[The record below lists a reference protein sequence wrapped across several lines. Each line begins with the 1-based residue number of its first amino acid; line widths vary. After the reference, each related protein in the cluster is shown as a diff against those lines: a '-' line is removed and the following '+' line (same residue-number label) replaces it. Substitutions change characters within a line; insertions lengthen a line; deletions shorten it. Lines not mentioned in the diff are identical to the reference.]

1 MGATGTGDDTP
12 RPVRR
17 GGSQVGTVHRYASQ
31 RRTPPELRYLF
42 KQRQDVPV
50 GETKDERKARVR
62 REREHERAVRKA
74 EADAAY
80 GIHESL
86 PPRRPLTAHPALKP
100 AVITAKATA
109 VVAGAILKIG
119 CGKILPWTLALGAKT
134 AVGDGAFAAASA
146 VVLALNARRVRDVVD
161 VVKRC
166 VGRSSPPPL
175 IPKDRE
181 IQDGEVADIADAL
194 SVLRELESIVPF
206 VFKLAPV
213 PAVFFTPFVT
223 IHIAPVVLRIVA
235 PGVLRTLRFYGHLV
249 PIVGGYVKCLAW
261 DSKRVT
267 LPDTSRNVQKKT
279 EEGDNGQ
286 NGDVSNDDADGDTTE
301 GGGTR
306 MNEHDAQ
313 LALDDEVQRLWDE
326 RHEWGAQKVKRMILE
341 LGGFYLKVGQ
351 VFATKSDLLPPQY
364 VAALKSVFDDCP
376 PVPASKI
383 DSILRKEFGNKPV
396 SAVFKSF
403 DTNALASA
411 TIAQVHVAHVD
422 VDGKDTKVAVKVQNP
437 GSERLMRMDMANMLF
452 VSTFMDSLRVS
463 LPFDHTSILKE
474 YRTQVP
480 LEFDFKRESAML
492 TLIGDAIH
500 GKVPDVET
508 PRVIPGLCT
517 KRVVT
522 VSLFLFISE
531 FLFISVWAT

>member
-181 IQDGEVADIADAL
+181 IQDGEVADIANAL
-194 SVLRELESIVPF
+194 SVLRELESIAPF

-279 EEGDNGQ
+279 EGGDDGQ

-306 MNEHDAQ
+306 MNEHDRQ
-313 LALDDEVQRLWDE
+313 LALDDEVQ
-326 RHEWGAQKVKRMILE
+326 
-341 LGGFYLKVGQ
+341 
-351 VFATKSDLLPPQY
+351 
-364 VAALKSVFDDCP
+364 
-376 PVPASKI
+376 
-383 DSILRKEFGNKPV
+383 
-396 SAVFKSF
+396 
-403 DTNALASA
+403 
-411 TIAQVHVAHVD
+411 
-422 VDGKDTKVAVKVQNP
+422 
-437 GSERLMRMDMANMLF
+437 
-452 VSTFMDSLRVS
+452 
-463 LPFDHTSILKE
+463 
-474 YRTQVP
+474 
-480 LEFDFKRESAML
+480 
-492 TLIGDAIH
+492 
-500 GKVPDVET
+500 
-508 PRVIPGLCT
+508 
-517 KRVVT
+517 
-522 VSLFLFISE
+522 VSLFLVIFGYFWL
-531 FLFISVWAT
+531 FLVILVIFARAIGLTACFVNSDCGTSGTSGARKR

>member
-1 MGATGTGDDTP
+1 M
-12 RPVRR
+12 
-17 GGSQVGTVHRYASQ
+17 
-31 RRTPPELRYLF
+31 F
-42 KQRQDVPV
+42 
-50 GETKDERKARVR
+50 
-62 REREHERAVRKA
+62 
-74 EADAAY
+74 
-80 GIHESL
+80 
-86 PPRRPLTAHPALKP
+86 
-100 AVITAKATA
+100 
-109 VVAGAILKIG
+109 
-119 CGKILPWTLALGAKT
+119 C
-134 AVGDGAFAAASA
+134 
-146 VVLALNARRVRDVVD
+146 
-161 VVKRC
+161 
-166 VGRSSPPPL
+166 
-175 IPKDRE
+175 
-181 IQDGEVADIADAL
+181 
-194 SVLRELESIVPF
+194 
-206 VFKLAPV
+206 
-213 PAVFFTPFVT
+213 
-223 IHIAPVVLRIVA
+223 
-235 PGVLRTLRFYGHLV
+235 
-249 PIVGGYVKCLAW
+249 
-261 DSKRVT
+261 
-267 LPDTSRNVQKKT
+267 
-279 EEGDNGQ
+279 
-286 NGDVSNDDADGDTTE
+286 
-301 GGGTR
+301 
-306 MNEHDAQ
+306 
-313 LALDDEVQRLWDE
+313 VQRLWDE

-403 DTNALASA
+403 DTDALASA

-452 VSTFMDSLRVS
+452 VSTLMDSLRVS

-522 VSLFLFISE
+522 VSLFENFFTSA
-531 FLFISVWAT
+531 WAT

>member
-1 MGATGTGDDTP
+1 MGAKGSGDDTP

-42 KQRQDVPV
+42 KQREDVPV

-80 GIHESL
+80 GRTES
-86 PPRRPLTAHPALKP
+86 PAPRRPLTAHPALKP

-166 VGRSSPPPL
+166 VGPSSPPPL
-175 IPKDRE
+175 NPKDRE

-194 SVLRELESIVPF
+194 SVLRELESIAPF

-213 PAVFFTPFVT
+213 PPVFFTPFVT

-267 LPDTSRNVQKKT
+267 LPNTSRNVQKET
-279 EEGDNGQ
+279 EEGDGGQ

-301 GGGTR
+301 GGEGL
-306 MNEHDAQ
+306 NEHDAQ
-313 LALDDEVQRLWDE
+313 LALDDEVQ
-326 RHEWGAQKVKRMILE
+326 
-341 LGGFYLKVGQ
+341 
-351 VFATKSDLLPPQY
+351 
-364 VAALKSVFDDCP
+364 
-376 PVPASKI
+376 
-383 DSILRKEFGNKPV
+383 V
-396 SAVFKSF
+396 SFF
-403 DTNALASA
+403 
-411 TIAQVHVAHVD
+411 
-422 VDGKDTKVAVKVQNP
+422 
-437 GSERLMRMDMANMLF
+437 
-452 VSTFMDSLRVS
+452 
-463 LPFDHTSILKE
+463 
-474 YRTQVP
+474 
-480 LEFDFKRESAML
+480 
-492 TLIGDAIH
+492 
-500 GKVPDVET
+500 
-508 PRVIPGLCT
+508 
-517 KRVVT
+517 
-522 VSLFLFISE
+522 
-531 FLFISVWAT
+531 

>member
-181 IQDGEVADIADAL
+181 IQDGEVADIANAL
-194 SVLRELESIVPF
+194 SVLRELESIAPF

-235 PGVLRTLRFYGHLV
+235 PGVLRTLQVLRASSANRRRVRKV
-249 PIVGGYVKCLAW
+249 P
-261 DSKRVT
+261 R
-267 LPDTSRNVQKKT
+267 
-279 EEGDNGQ
+279 
-286 NGDVSNDDADGDTTE
+286 
-301 GGGTR
+301 
-306 MNEHDAQ
+306 
-313 LALDDEVQRLWDE
+313 
-326 RHEWGAQKVKRMILE
+326 
-341 LGGFYLKVGQ
+341 VGQ
-351 VFATKSDLLPPQY
+351 
-364 VAALKSVFDDCP
+364 
-376 PVPASKI
+376 
-383 DSILRKEFGNKPV
+383 
-396 SAVFKSF
+396 
-403 DTNALASA
+403 
-411 TIAQVHVAHVD
+411 
-422 VDGKDTKVAVKVQNP
+422 
-437 GSERLMRMDMANMLF
+437 
-452 VSTFMDSLRVS
+452 
-463 LPFDHTSILKE
+463 
-474 YRTQVP
+474 
-480 LEFDFKRESAML
+480 
-492 TLIGDAIH
+492 
-500 GKVPDVET
+500 
-508 PRVIPGLCT
+508 
-517 KRVVT
+517 
-522 VSLFLFISE
+522 
-531 FLFISVWAT
+531 

>member
-1 MGATGTGDDTP
+1 MGAKGSGDDTP

-80 GIHESL
+80 GITEA
-86 PPRRPLTAHPALKP
+86 PPERRPLTAHPALKP

-146 VVLALNARRVRDVVD
+146 VVLALNARRVVN

-166 VGRSSPPPL
+166 VGPSRPPPL

-194 SVLRELESIVPF
+194 SVLRELESIAPF

-213 PAVFFTPFVT
+213 PRVFFTPFVT

-279 EEGDNGQ
+279 TEGDDGQ
-286 NGDVSNDDADGDTTE
+286 NGDDVSNDDADGDGGTE
-301 GGGTR
+301 GGTR

-313 LALDDEVQRLWDE
+313 LALDDEVQ
-326 RHEWGAQKVKRMILE
+326 
-341 LGGFYLKVGQ
+341 
-351 VFATKSDLLPPQY
+351 
-364 VAALKSVFDDCP
+364 
-376 PVPASKI
+376 
-383 DSILRKEFGNKPV
+383 
-396 SAVFKSF
+396 
-403 DTNALASA
+403 
-411 TIAQVHVAHVD
+411 
-422 VDGKDTKVAVKVQNP
+422 
-437 GSERLMRMDMANMLF
+437 
-452 VSTFMDSLRVS
+452 
-463 LPFDHTSILKE
+463 
-474 YRTQVP
+474 
-480 LEFDFKRESAML
+480 
-492 TLIGDAIH
+492 
-500 GKVPDVET
+500 
-508 PRVIPGLCT
+508 
-517 KRVVT
+517 
-522 VSLFLFISE
+522 VSLFLVIFGY
-531 FLFISVWAT
+531 FGNLRTGN

>member
-1 MGATGTGDDTP
+1 M
-12 RPVRR
+12 
-17 GGSQVGTVHRYASQ
+17 
-31 RRTPPELRYLF
+31 F
-42 KQRQDVPV
+42 
-50 GETKDERKARVR
+50 
-62 REREHERAVRKA
+62 
-74 EADAAY
+74 
-80 GIHESL
+80 
-86 PPRRPLTAHPALKP
+86 
-100 AVITAKATA
+100 
-109 VVAGAILKIG
+109 
-119 CGKILPWTLALGAKT
+119 C
-134 AVGDGAFAAASA
+134 
-146 VVLALNARRVRDVVD
+146 
-161 VVKRC
+161 
-166 VGRSSPPPL
+166 
-175 IPKDRE
+175 
-181 IQDGEVADIADAL
+181 
-194 SVLRELESIVPF
+194 
-206 VFKLAPV
+206 
-213 PAVFFTPFVT
+213 
-223 IHIAPVVLRIVA
+223 
-235 PGVLRTLRFYGHLV
+235 
-249 PIVGGYVKCLAW
+249 
-261 DSKRVT
+261 
-267 LPDTSRNVQKKT
+267 
-279 EEGDNGQ
+279 
-286 NGDVSNDDADGDTTE
+286 
-301 GGGTR
+301 
-306 MNEHDAQ
+306 
-313 LALDDEVQRLWDE
+313 VQRLWDE

-383 DSILRKEFGNKPV
+383 DSILRKEFGGKLV

-452 VSTFMDSLRVS
+452 VSTLMDSLRVS

-522 VSLFLFISE
+522 VSLFEII
-531 FLFISVWAT
+531 FISVWAM

>member
-301 GGGTR
+301 GGGTL

-531 FLFISVWAT
+531 FLFTSVWAT

>member
-1 MGATGTGDDTP
+1 M
-12 RPVRR
+12 
-17 GGSQVGTVHRYASQ
+17 
-31 RRTPPELRYLF
+31 
-42 KQRQDVPV
+42 
-50 GETKDERKARVR
+50 
-62 REREHERAVRKA
+62 
-74 EADAAY
+74 
-80 GIHESL
+80 
-86 PPRRPLTAHPALKP
+86 
-100 AVITAKATA
+100 
-109 VVAGAILKIG
+109 
-119 CGKILPWTLALGAKT
+119 
-134 AVGDGAFAAASA
+134 
-146 VVLALNARRVRDVVD
+146 
-161 VVKRC
+161 
-166 VGRSSPPPL
+166 
-175 IPKDRE
+175 
-181 IQDGEVADIADAL
+181 
-194 SVLRELESIVPF
+194 
-206 VFKLAPV
+206 
-213 PAVFFTPFVT
+213 
-223 IHIAPVVLRIVA
+223 
-235 PGVLRTLRFYGHLV
+235 
-249 PIVGGYVKCLAW
+249 
-261 DSKRVT
+261 
-267 LPDTSRNVQKKT
+267 
-279 EEGDNGQ
+279 
-286 NGDVSNDDADGDTTE
+286 
-301 GGGTR
+301 
-306 MNEHDAQ
+306 
-313 LALDDEVQRLWDE
+313 
-326 RHEWGAQKVKRMILE
+326 KRMILE

-403 DTNALASA
+403 DTSALASA

-522 VSLFLFISE
+522 VSIFIHFRISFYFRVGDVTDGVFCLWLTPLADVVCGGRVARDDHPARVDRVRHVLRVRFLPEGGVRDEDAHGQYRGRNRAHRQTHRDVRGSNLHARCVLILILVTHKRAIRLKLIWAIRLTRVFYSFTGKFHSDPHPGNLLVGPDGRTLSVIDFGQTKELDTDTRLGLARVILALAADERDAALSE
-531 FLFISVWAT
+531 IR

>member
-80 GIHESL
+80 WRTES
-86 PPRRPLTAHPALKP
+86 PPQRRPLTAHPALKP

-134 AVGDGAFAAASA
+134 AVGDGALAAASA
-146 VVLALNARRVRDVVD
+146 VVMALNARRVRDVVN

-301 GGGTR
+301 GGGTL

-522 VSLFLFISE
+522 VSLFEIIYV
-531 FLFISVWAT
+531 FLFTSVWAT

>member
-1 MGATGTGDDTP
+1 MGATGSGDDTP

-42 KQRQDVPV
+42 KQREDVPV
-50 GETKDERKARVR
+50 GETKDERKTRLR

-80 GIHESL
+80 GITEPS
-86 PPRRPLTAHPALKP
+86 PPRRRLTAHPALKP

-146 VVLALNARRVRDVVD
+146 VVLVLNARRVRDVVN

-166 VGRSSPPPL
+166 VGRVKCPPPL

-194 SVLRELESIVPF
+194 SVLRELESIAPF

-279 EEGDNGQ
+279 EEGGDGQ
-286 NGDVSNDDADGDTTE
+286 NGDVLNDDADGDGGTE
-301 GGGTR
+301 GGEQ

-313 LALDDEVQRLWDE
+313 LALDDEVQ
-326 RHEWGAQKVKRMILE
+326 
-341 LGGFYLKVGQ
+341 
-351 VFATKSDLLPPQY
+351 
-364 VAALKSVFDDCP
+364 
-376 PVPASKI
+376 
-383 DSILRKEFGNKPV
+383 
-396 SAVFKSF
+396 
-403 DTNALASA
+403 
-411 TIAQVHVAHVD
+411 
-422 VDGKDTKVAVKVQNP
+422 
-437 GSERLMRMDMANMLF
+437 
-452 VSTFMDSLRVS
+452 
-463 LPFDHTSILKE
+463 
-474 YRTQVP
+474 
-480 LEFDFKRESAML
+480 
-492 TLIGDAIH
+492 
-500 GKVPDVET
+500 
-508 PRVIPGLCT
+508 
-517 KRVVT
+517 
-522 VSLFLFISE
+522 VSLFLVIFGYFWL
-531 FLFISVWAT
+531 FLVILVIFVRAIRLTPCFVYSDCGTSGTSGARKR

>member
-1 MGATGTGDDTP
+1 MIRDRKPTSVAVSATSLVSAVQRRRVAAMGAKGSGDDTP

-80 GIHESL
+80 GITEPS
-86 PPRRPLTAHPALKP
+86 PPRRPLMRHPALKP

-181 IQDGEVADIADAL
+181 IQDGEVADIAEAL
-194 SVLRELESIVPF
+194 SVLRELESIAPF
-206 VFKLAPV
+206 VFKLAPI

-267 LPDTSRNVQKKT
+267 LPNTSRNVQKKT
-279 EEGDNGQ
+279 EEGDGGQ

-301 GGGTR
+301 GGEGL
-306 MNEHDAQ
+306 NEHDAQ
-313 LALDDEVQRLWDE
+313 LALDDEVQ
-326 RHEWGAQKVKRMILE
+326 
-341 LGGFYLKVGQ
+341 
-351 VFATKSDLLPPQY
+351 
-364 VAALKSVFDDCP
+364 
-376 PVPASKI
+376 
-383 DSILRKEFGNKPV
+383 V
-396 SAVFKSF
+396 SFF
-403 DTNALASA
+403 
-411 TIAQVHVAHVD
+411 
-422 VDGKDTKVAVKVQNP
+422 
-437 GSERLMRMDMANMLF
+437 
-452 VSTFMDSLRVS
+452 
-463 LPFDHTSILKE
+463 
-474 YRTQVP
+474 
-480 LEFDFKRESAML
+480 
-492 TLIGDAIH
+492 
-500 GKVPDVET
+500 
-508 PRVIPGLCT
+508 
-517 KRVVT
+517 
-522 VSLFLFISE
+522 
-531 FLFISVWAT
+531 

>member
-80 GIHESL
+80 GRTES
-86 PPRRPLTAHPALKP
+86 PPQRRPLTAHPALKP

-194 SVLRELESIVPF
+194 SVLRELESIVPS
-206 VFKLAPV
+206 VSKLAPV

-301 GGGTR
+301 GGGTL

-403 DTNALASA
+403 DTDALASA

-452 VSTFMDSLRVS
+452 VSTFMDSLRVT

-522 VSLFLFISE
+522 VRVYLRLFLFPCGRRD
-531 FLFISVWAT
+531 

>member
-1 MGATGTGDDTP
+1 M
-12 RPVRR
+12 
-17 GGSQVGTVHRYASQ
+17 
-31 RRTPPELRYLF
+31 
-42 KQRQDVPV
+42 
-50 GETKDERKARVR
+50 
-62 REREHERAVRKA
+62 
-74 EADAAY
+74 
-80 GIHESL
+80 
-86 PPRRPLTAHPALKP
+86 
-100 AVITAKATA
+100 
-109 VVAGAILKIG
+109 
-119 CGKILPWTLALGAKT
+119 
-134 AVGDGAFAAASA
+134 
-146 VVLALNARRVRDVVD
+146 
-161 VVKRC
+161 
-166 VGRSSPPPL
+166 
-175 IPKDRE
+175 
-181 IQDGEVADIADAL
+181 
-194 SVLRELESIVPF
+194 LRELESIVPF

-301 GGGTR
+301 GGGTL

-508 PRVIPGLCT
+508 PLVIPGLCT

-522 VSLFLFISE
+522 VSLFEIIYV
-531 FLFISVWAT
+531 FLFTSVWAT